1 LGPVLVVY
9 DVLVMYVCLFWLG
22 IQCLIW
28 TPIALIVY
36 PLLSIKKGR
45 ALGRFI
51 ISRGFRLYLATLAK
65 SGRCTFDLKALDVLR
80 SEPALI
86 LAPNHPCLLDA
97 VMIISRL
104 PNVAC
109 VMKTALV
116 KNIFLGA
123 GARLARYI
131 PSDPVRGM
139 IQLAI
144 KDFEN
149 GSQLLLFPE
158 GTRTIQDPVNAFTG
172 SIGIIANHA
181 KVPVQTILVEA
192 DTRFLSKGWSLFRKA
207 DLPIHYK
214 VTLGR
219 RFDPPENTQQ
229 FMTELEQYFRQEL
242 VKGSAF
248 YPQGALAKTEDLAK
262 AS

>member
-1 LGPVLVVY
+1 MRYILKRLMGIY
-9 DVLVMYVCLFWLG
+9 DVLVMYVCLAWLG

-28 TPIALIVY
+28 TPIALLAY
-36 PLLSIKKGR
+36 PLLSVRKGR

-51 ISRGFRLYLATLAK
+51 ISRGFRLYLATLSM
-65 SGRCTFDLKALDVLR
+65 SGRCVFDLKALDVLR
-80 SEPALI
+80 TEQALI

-109 VMKTALV
+109 VMKTVLV

-131 PSDPVRGM
+131 PSDPVRNM
-139 IQLAI
+139 IQHAI

-158 GTRTIQDPVNAFTG
+158 GTRTISDPVNVFKG

-181 KVPVQTILVEA
+181 QVPVQTILVEA
-192 DTRFLSKGWSLFRKA
+192 DTRFLSKGWSLFRKPV
-207 DLPIHYK
+207 LPIHYK
-214 VTLGR
+214 VTLGK
-219 RFDPPENTQQ
+219 RFEPPKNTQA
-229 FMTELEQYFRQEL
+229 FMIELEQYFRHEL
-242 VKGSAF
+242 IKDSAF
-248 YPQGALAKTEDLAK
+248 FPQGAFDKKSID
-262 AS
+262 

>member
-1 LGPVLVVY
+1 LKTLLKFLLGVY
-9 DVLVMYVCLFWLG
+9 DVLVMYFCLFWLG
-22 IQCLIW
+22 IQCLLW
-28 TPIALIVY
+28 TPIAMIVY
-36 PLLSIKKGR
+36 PLLSVKRGR

-51 ISRGFRLYLATLAK
+51 ISRGFRLYLATLSQ

-80 SEPALI
+80 TEPALI

-109 VMKTALV
+109 VMKSVLM
-116 KNIFLGA
+116 KNVFLGA

-131 PSDPVRGM
+131 PSDPVRSM
-139 IQLAI
+139 IQHAI

-158 GTRTIQDPVNAFTG
+158 GTRTVSAPVNTFKG

-181 KVPVQTILVEA
+181 QVPVQTILVEA
-192 DTRFLSKGWSLFRKA
+192 DTRFLSKGWSLFRKPV
-207 DLPIHYK
+207 LPIHYR

-229 FMTELEQYFRQEL
+229 FMADLEDYFRHVL
-242 VKGSAF
+242 VKDSAF
-248 YPQGALAKTEDLAK
+248 YQQGAFAELVND
-262 AS
+262 

>member
-1 LGPVLVVY
+1 VVAPLLGIY

-22 IQCLIW
+22 IQCLVW
-28 TPIALIVY
+28 TPIALVVY
-36 PLLSIKKGR
+36 PLLSIEKGR

-51 ISRGFRLYLATLAK
+51 ISRGFRLYLATLAA

-80 SEPALI
+80 TEPALI
-86 LAPNHPCLLDA
+86 LAPNHPGLLDA
-97 VMIISRL
+97 VMVISRL

-109 VMKTALV
+109 VMKTVLM

-139 IQLAI
+139 IQHAI

-158 GTRTIQDPVNAFTG
+158 GTRTVKEPVNAFKG
-172 SIGIIANHA
+172 SIGIISNHA
-181 KVPVQTILVEA
+181 QVPVQTILIEA
-192 DTRFLSKGWSLFRKA
+192 DTHFLSKGWSLFRKPV
-207 DLPIHYK
+207 LPIHYR
-214 VTLGR
+214 VTLGK

-229 FMTELEQYFRQEL
+229 FMTDLEEYFRAEL
-242 VKGSAF
+242 VKGSPF
-248 YPQGALAKTEDLAK
+248 YPQGALA
-262 AS
+262 S

>member
-1 LGPVLVVY
+1 MLKPLLGIY
-9 DVLVMYVCLFWLG
+9 DVLVMYVCLCWLG
-22 IQCLIW
+22 VLCLAW
-28 TPIALIVY
+28 TPIAIVVY
-36 PLLSIKKGR
+36 PLLSVRQGR

-51 ISRGFRLYLATLAK
+51 ISRGFRLYLTTLVK
-65 SGRCTFDLKALDVLR
+65 SGRCTFDLTALDGL
-80 SEPALI
+80 SKEGALI

-97 VMIISRL
+97 VMVISRL

-109 VMKTALV
+109 VLKSALMRNV
-116 KNIFLGA
+116 FLGA
-123 GARLARYI
+123 GSRLARYI

-139 IQLAI
+139 IQHAI

-158 GTRTIQDPVNAFTG
+158 GTRTVQSPVNHFKG

-181 KVPVQTILVEA
+181 KVPVQTILIET
-192 DTRFLSKGWSLFRKA
+192 DTKFLSKGWSLFRKPV
-207 DLPIHYK
+207 LPIHYR

-219 RFDPPENTQQ
+219 RFDPPEDTQQ
-229 FMTELEQYFRQEL
+229 LMIDLEHYFRHEL

-248 YPQGALAKTEDLAK
+248 YPQGALAKSD
-262 AS
+262 

>member
-1 LGPVLVVY
+1 MNHIFGPLLGIY

-22 IQCLIW
+22 IQCLVW
-28 TPIALIVY
+28 TPIALVAY
-36 PLLSIKKGR
+36 PLLSVQKGR

-51 ISRGFRLYLATLAK
+51 ISRGFRLYLATLAA

-80 SEPALI
+80 TEPALI

-109 VMKTALV
+109 VMKTVLV

-139 IQLAI
+139 IQHAI

-158 GTRTIQDPVNAFTG
+158 GTRTINAPVNAFKG

-181 KVPVQTILVEA
+181 QVPVQTILVET
-192 DTRFLSKGWSLFRKA
+192 DTQFLSKGWSLFRKPV
-207 DLPIHYK
+207 LPIHYK
-214 VTLGR
+214 VTLGK

-229 FMTELEQYFRQEL
+229 FMAELEHYFRREL
-242 VKGSAF
+242 VRGSAF
-248 YPQGALAKTEDLAK
+248 YPQGALAKAN
-262 AS
+262 

>member
-1 LGPVLVVY
+1 MLTNFFRPLLGVY
-9 DVLVMYVCLFWLG
+9 DLLVMYVCLCWLG

-28 TPIALIVY
+28 TPIALVLY
-36 PLLSIKKGR
+36 PVLSEQKGR

-80 SEPALI
+80 TESALI

-109 VMKTALV
+109 VMKSVLV
-116 KNIFLGA
+116 KNLFLGA

-139 IQLAI
+139 IQFAI
-144 KDFEN
+144 KDFDN

-158 GTRTIQDPVNAFTG
+158 GTRTVSPPVNAFMG
-172 SIGIIANHA
+172 SIGIIANRA
-181 KVPVQTILVEA
+181 QVPVQTILVEA
-192 DTRFLSKGWSLFRKA
+192 DTRFLSKGWSLFRKPE
-207 DLPIHYK
+207 LPIHYK
-214 VTLGR
+214 VTLGK

-229 FMTELEQYFRQEL
+229 FMIELEQYFRHEL
-242 VKGSAF
+242 VKNSAF
-248 YPQGALAKTEDLAK
+248 YLKGGLSNP
-262 AS
+262 S